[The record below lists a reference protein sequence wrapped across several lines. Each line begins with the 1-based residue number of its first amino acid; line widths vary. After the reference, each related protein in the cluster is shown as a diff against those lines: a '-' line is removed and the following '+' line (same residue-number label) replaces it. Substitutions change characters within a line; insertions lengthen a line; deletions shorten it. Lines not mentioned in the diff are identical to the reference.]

1 MRPGLS
7 RREGFTYIEMLVT
20 LAIIAIC
27 FVPLTRMF
35 SGNIE
40 ETVYLG
46 NLVTAMALARQEIE
60 KVKNLA
66 LTEKQIE
73 TIGDIHYPAII
84 MNGTSCYVERNIK
97 PGTDPLEIRVR
108 VYRENEFDKPMVE
121 LVTLFEDRR

>member
-1 MRPGLS
+1 MRPGPS

-35 SGNIE
+35 SRNIE

-84 MNGTSCYVERNIK
+84 MNETSCYVERNIK

>member
-1 MRPGLS
+1 MHAWA
-7 RREGFTYIEMLVT
+7 GFTYIEMLVT

-35 SGNIE
+35 SRNVE

-46 NLVTAMALARQEIE
+46 NLVTAMGLARQEME
-60 KVKNLA
+60 KIKNLA

-73 TIGDIHYPAII
+73 TIGDIHYPATIV
-84 MNGTSCYVERNIK
+84 NDTSWYVERDIK
-97 PGTDPLEIRVR
+97 SGTDPLEIRVK
-108 VYRENEFDKPMVE
+108 VYPEKEFDKPMVE